1 MKITVR
7 QAGGAVGYL
16 PGLASVPGHEP
27 TSVETAGLGRD
38 ERAQLE
44 RLVEES
50 GIVGSPPPAA
60 RGYPGAE
67 RLITIEIDGKSHTA
81 RFPEGEFPAPVR
93 QLIDAVRAAAERGP
107 ASGQK
112 QKIQPPMNTD

>member
-7 QAGGAVGYL
+7 KAGGAVGYL
-16 PGLASVPGHEP
+16 PGLAGVPGLEP
-27 TSVETAGLGRD
+27 VSVDTTGLGRD

-44 RLVEES
+44 RLVQET

-67 RLITIEIDGKSHTA
+67 RLITIELDGRSHSA
-81 RFPEGEFPAPVR
+81 RFPEGEFPEPVR
-93 QLIDAVRAAAERGP
+93 QLIDAVRAAAAGRGATGDRKQDEREH
-107 ASGQK
+107 
-112 QKIQPPMNTD
+112 